1 MKIYTHQSKRVLVRG
16 EFTDQDVYRRALG
29 DAEHLAMFAYG
40 IGCGNLDAPTHI
52 PAGSMVAACY
62 GTAFPTYIQRDS

>member
-1 MKIYTHQSKRVLVRG
+1 MEIYTYQSRRVLVRG
-16 EFTDQDVYRRALG
+16 AFTDQGTYRRALG
-29 DAEHLAMFAYG
+29 DSEPLSMFAYG

-62 GTAFPTYIQRDS
+62 GAAFPTYTQRGS